1 MPGLQLLTPVALGPY
16 NLRNRVVMAPL
27 TRMRS
32 GPRNVPRPLNVE
44 YYRQRASAGL
54 IISEAS
60 PVSPFG
66 HGYHDTPGIHT
77 REQAEGWK
85 PVVDAVHEVGSRMF
99 LQLWHVGRMSH
110 PDLQPGNVLPVG
122 PWPCRRTKRSTR
134 GTVRRTPQYL
144 GLFGRRRY
152 EES

>member
-1 MPGLQLLTPVALGPY
+1 
-16 NLRNRVVMAPL
+16 
-27 TRMRS
+27 
-32 GPRNVPRPLNVE
+32 VE

-85 PVVDAVHEVGSRMF
+85 PVVDAVHEVGFPDVPATGM
-99 LQLWHVGRMSH
+99 LAGCHI
-110 PDLQPGNVLPVG
+110 DLQPGNVLPVG
-122 PWPCRRTKRSTR
+122 PSALSAGERSTR
-134 GTVRRTPQYL
+134 GTVETQYL
-144 GLFGRRRY
+144 GLFGRRR
-152 EES
+152 